1 MVSRERH
8 SGLSSGEK
16 QSLKK
21 LDTEQKINSH
31 CTHMNSFQAYLVG
44 ICQFLCKWSSSEVG
58 LPPVLGD
65 AATFRICGRLHLV
78 LAYLRSKQPHFNDVF
93 CGLCGAFSTFRHCTD
108 ESADLHF
115 FFRAHRDYGP
125 FLIRFFAVSLTFSHW
140 LRRDPFFGFCTGHP

>member
-93 CGLCGAFSTFRHCTD
+93 CGLCGAFSTFRHYTD